1 MNQRGLTDILV
12 RVDTVDQLFNAPAID
27 PLSDKP
33 AVLLAEPALAHA
45 VRQELGRGLRDWRGR
60 CLVIQLPADQITPSL
75 APQLVAGVRRYAAA
89 KIAENKN
96 IMRISRWRSF
106 VGLIIA
112 IGIVLALVLI
122 ATALNATLLAGAS
135 DGAKAAL
142 AGLLTIFIWA
152 TVWNPWDRLIYE
164 WNEPFLENRI
174 LRSVDSMEIVVDAEP
189 PAAAD

>member
-1 MNQRGLTDILV
+1 
-12 RVDTVDQLFNAPAID
+12 
-27 PLSDKP
+27 
-33 AVLLAEPALAHA
+33 
-45 VRQELGRGLRDWRGR
+45 
-60 CLVIQLPADQITPSL
+60 
-75 APQLVAGVRRYAAA
+75 
-89 KIAENKN
+89 
-96 IMRISRWRSF
+96 MRISRWRSF

-135 DGAKAAL
+135 DLAKAAL

-174 LRSVDSMEIVVDAEP
+174 LRSIDSMDIVVDAEP